1 MFKIKTTKMQFGWN
15 RNNINAIN
23 VFNHNNTNS
32 TSMWKYVCKREWKY
46 KHQKYKRKKTNT
58 NNAHWLKS
66 ESHNKFTLHKSN
78 RHRCT
83 AMLSI
88 FSQNFFIFRILL
100 LDKKQ
105 ENENMYFAAWGQ
117 NGGKIN
123 IDFWWKPGF
132 GFA

>member
-1 MFKIKTTKMQFGWN
+1 MFLITTTQIQHSGNINIKSTKEIKPTQIMHTGWN
-15 RNNINAIN
+15 Q
-23 VFNHNNTNS
+23 NHTTNS
-32 TSMWKYVCKREWKY
+32 LY
-46 KHQKYKRKKTNT
+46 TNQIGT
-58 NNAHWLKS
+58 DALQCWASSVRILVK
-66 ESHNKFTLHKSN
+66 
-78 RHRCT
+78 
-83 AMLSI
+83 
-88 FSQNFFIFRILL
+88 ILL